1 MRAHAALWTTA
12 RCVCPQGRGVS
23 GERWLWVTWAGDLS
37 RVMPVCRSAPFIHR
51 GLTPAPCWVLIR
63 LLKLSNRNL
72 RMSKRNTPQRRH
84 AILAL
89 LAERGE
95 VQVEAL
101 ARHFE
106 TSEVTIR
113 KDLAALESN
122 GLLLRRYGGAV
133 PVPQELVAEPGPP
146 LSPWKQ
152 AIARAAAG
160 CLREHARIV
169 VDSGS
174 TTAAL
179 IPELDRRP
187 GLVVMTNSLS
197 VANAL
202 RELEQ
207 EPVLLMTGGTWDPHS
222 ESFQGQVAEQ
232 VLRSYDFDQLFIG
245 ADGLDLARGTTT
257 FNQLLGLS
265 RVMAA
270 VAREVIVMA
279 EADKVGRRMPNL
291 ELPWSRVHTLI
302 TDERL
307 PPEAREQISAR
318 GVNLICV
325 TPSA

>member
-1 MRAHAALWTTA
+1 
-12 RCVCPQGRGVS
+12 
-23 GERWLWVTWAGDLS
+23 
-37 RVMPVCRSAPFIHR
+37 
-51 GLTPAPCWVLIR
+51 
-63 LLKLSNRNL
+63 
-72 RMSKRNTPQRRH
+72 MSKRNTPQRRH

-89 LAERGE
+89 LAEQGE
-95 VQVEAL
+95 VHVDAL

-122 GLLLRRYGGAV
+122 GLLLRRYGGAL
-133 PVPQELVAEPGPP
+133 PMPHELVAEPSQPV
-146 LSPWKQ
+146 SPYKQ
-152 AIARAAAG
+152 AIARAAAA
-160 CLREHARIV
+160 CIREHARIII
-169 VDSGS
+169 DSGS

-187 GLVVMTNSLS
+187 GLVVMTNSLN

-257 FNQLLGLS
+257 FNELLGLS
-265 RVMAA
+265 RVMAE
-270 VAREVIVMA
+270 VAREVIVML

-291 ELPWSRVHTLI
+291 ELPWSSIHTLI

-307 PPEAREQISAR
+307 EPEVREQILAR
-318 GVNLICV
+318 GTRLVCAAVENR
-325 TPSA
+325 